1 MTRRARGV
9 GIVVTTSAESDGGV
23 IASLEEQRDRRL
35 SLVATMEASFADM
48 VEATQSSNADDEHD
62 PEGATIAFE
71 RTQLGAQIDLARADL
86 GEIEQALVR
95 AHTGDYGT
103 CQSCGNAIA
112 PGRLEA
118 RPMAT
123 TCITCASR

>member
-1 MTRRARGV
+1 MTRGV
-9 GIVVTTSAESDGGV
+9 RDVGTVVTTSAESGGEA
-23 IASLEEQRDRRL
+23 IASLEEQRERRL
-35 SLVATMEASFADM
+35 RLVATLEASYADM

-95 AHTGDYGT
+95 ARTGRYGM
-103 CQSCGNAIA
+103 CERCGTPIA

-123 TCITCASR
+123 TCIACASR